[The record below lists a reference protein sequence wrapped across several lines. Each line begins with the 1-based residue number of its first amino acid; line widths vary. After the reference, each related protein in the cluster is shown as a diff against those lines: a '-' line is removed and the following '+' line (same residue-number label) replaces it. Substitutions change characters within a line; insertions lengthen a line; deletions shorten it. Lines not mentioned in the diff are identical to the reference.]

1 MRAHVTLSHTYSH
14 DLSIQQLTPVIGAEQ
29 VIFKE
34 SQEIQ
39 KVDKWVWKGVG
50 CQLMIK

>member
-14 DLSIQQLTPVIGAEQ
+14 DLSIQQLTPVIEAER

-34 SQEIQ
+34 SQERQ
-39 KVDKWVWKGVG
+39 KVDK
-50 CQLMIK
+50 